1 MEVGLVSEDINNLL
15 IIAARQTS
23 SRFPNKVLKKIDGLP
38 SIVYQYQRINN
49 SKLIDHAL
57 VAVPENINNKK
68 LVDTL
73 NDFNVPFFRGSEENL
88 FQRFFECAESFKS
101 KNVIRV
107 NGDCP
112 LISSSTIDDLI
123 LFFEEQKID
132 YASTIMDESYPLGE
146 HVEIFSFEA
155 FEKASN
161 LELKNQ
167 EKEHL
172 TPIFYKNKNIFR
184 CKSLLKNYDFPDALR
199 LCVDYLEDYEFIL
212 KIVENLNGKQNF
224 QLIDII
230 DFVNKEKSLLKI
242 NGKYKKDKIIK

>member
-23 SRFPNKVLKKIDGLP
+23 SRFPNKVLKTIDGLP
-38 SIVYQYQRINN
+38 SIVYQYQRINY
-49 SKLIDHAL
+49 STLIDHAL
-57 VAVPENINNKK
+57 VAIPENIDNQK

-73 NDFNVPFFRGSEENL
+73 KDFNVPFFRGSEENL
-88 FQRFFECAESFKS
+88 FERFFKCAERFNS

-146 HVEIFSFEA
+146 HVEIFSFKA
-155 FEKASN
+155 LEKASN
-161 LELKNQ
+161 LELKKHD
-167 EKEHL
+167 KEHL
-172 TPIFYKNKNIFR
+172 TPIFYKNKNIFM
-184 CKSLLKNYDFPDALR
+184 CKSLLKNYNFPNELR
-199 LCVDYLEDYEFIL
+199 LCVDYSEDYDFMIEV
-212 KIVENLNGKQNF
+212 VENLKGKKNF

-230 DFVNKEKSLLKI
+230 NLVNGEKSLLKI